1 MDMAKYST
9 GGVSSNEEGSC
20 ELCGAEGRP
29 LRTEQVAGAT
39 LAICP
44 ECRARHAEGGKEE
57 RERDEYGQETGTRDP
72 DEPDRQQQAVR
83 NTVRMNDARRQDSE
97 HWESGADYEGDPLP
111 YLVRGYGDRLAKA
124 RAAAD
129 LGTAE
134 LAGELGTDEADIIA
148 IERGRATKADI
159 GGSLVAALEERLNI
173 TLSDDT

>member
-1 MDMAKYST
+1 MAKYST
-9 GGVSSNEEGSC
+9 GGVSSDEEGSC
-20 ELCGAEGRP
+20 ELCGAEGHP

-44 ECRARHAEGGKEE
+44 ECRARHAEGGTDE
-57 RERDEYGQETGTRDP
+57 RERDEYGRETGTRDP
-72 DEPDRQQQAVR
+72 DEPDRQQQAVQ
-83 NTVRMNDARRQDSE
+83 NTARMNDARRQDSK

-134 LAGELGTDEADIIA
+134 LAGELGADEADIIA
-148 IERGRATKADI
+148 IEQGRATKAGI
-159 GGSLVAALEERLNI
+159 GGSLIASLEEQLDI
-173 TLSDDT
+173 TLTDNT

>member
-1 MDMAKYST
+1 MAKYST
-9 GGVSSNEEGSC
+9 GGVSSDDEGSC

-44 ECRARHAEGGKEE
+44 ECRERHAEGGTKE
-57 RERDEYGQETGTRDP
+57 RERDEYGQETETRDP
-72 DEPDRQQQAVR
+72 DEPDRQQRAVR
-83 NTVRMNDARRQDSE
+83 NTARMDDAQRQDSK

-111 YLVRGYGDRLAKA
+111 YLIRGYGDRLAKA

-134 LAGELGTDEADIIA
+134 LAGELDADEADIIA
-148 IERGRATKADI
+148 IEQGRATKAGI
-159 GGSLVAALEERLNI
+159 GGSLIATLEEQLNI